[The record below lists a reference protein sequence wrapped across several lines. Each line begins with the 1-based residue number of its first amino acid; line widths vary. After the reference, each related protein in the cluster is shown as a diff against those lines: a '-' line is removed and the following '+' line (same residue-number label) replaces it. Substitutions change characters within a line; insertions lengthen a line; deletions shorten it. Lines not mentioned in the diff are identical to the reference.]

1 MNILQKTYFVEIFI
15 AIFAQIS
22 GKISKMARDI
32 DIKSIKDRYGI
43 VGNSPQLDLA
53 IQTAL
58 NVAKTD
64 LPVLI
69 IGESG
74 VGKEVFSR
82 MIHDFSDR
90 KSRTFLPVNC
100 GAIPT
105 GTVNSELFGHEK
117 GAFTGAVDSR
127 RGWFEEADHG
137 TIFLDEIGELP
148 KDTQAQLL
156 RVLQQGE
163 FMRVGSSKV
172 QKTDVRIIAAT
183 NMDLGVAISRDKFRL
198 DLYYRLNTITLKIPA
213 LRDRSDDIP
222 LLFKQ
227 FCIDFA
233 ERNKY
238 RSLTLTKD
246 AEALL
251 KRYRWP
257 GNVRELI
264 SVANRVC
271 TMESYPVSPASK
283 EERIMLTSVALARY
297 MPSDEGQFIPA
308 VAGNTDNGFS
318 QGDKE
323 MLIRSILTLK
333 QEVEQLKQS
342 LAALQA
348 RVLPAD
354 AGIASLPTPP
364 TAFETDRIAHPEEPE
379 EQIQEEEPE
388 EKGEKA
394 VTMKDKYYQLI
405 RESMIRNGGNRKKV
419 AEELGI
425 SERTVYRKLDKM
437 IELGLWQK

>member
-1 MNILQKTYFVEIFI
+1 MNILQKTHFVEIFI
-15 AIFAQIS
+15 AIFAQILWVNR
-22 GKISKMARDI
+22 KMALQDL
-32 DIKSIKDRYGI
+32 DIKNIKNRYGI
-43 VGNSPQLDLA
+43 VGNAPELDLA
-53 IQTAL
+53 IRTAL
-58 NVAKTD
+58 SVAKTD

-74 VGKEVFSR
+74 VGKDVFSR
-82 MIHDFSDR
+82 MIHDFSHR
-90 KSRTFLPVNC
+90 KSRKFLPVNC

-105 GTVNSELFGHEK
+105 GTVNSELFGHER
-117 GAFTGAVDSR
+117 GSFTGAVETR
-127 RGWFEEADHG
+127 KGWFEEADGG

-172 QKTDVRIIAAT
+172 QRTDVRIIAAT
-183 NMDLGVAISRDKFRL
+183 NLDLGVAISRDKFRL

-213 LRDRSDDIP
+213 LRDRPDDIP

-238 RSLTLTKD
+238 RSLSLTKD

-251 KRYRWP
+251 KGY
-257 GNVRELI
+257 
-264 SVANRVC
+264 S
-271 TMESYPVSPASK
+271 TMESYPVSPSSK
-283 EERIMLTSVALARY
+283 EERILLTSVALARY

-308 VAGNTDNGFS
+308 VVEGTENSFS
-318 QGDKE
+318 PGDKE

-333 QEVEQLKQS
+333 QEVEQLKQRLS
-342 LAALQA
+342 ALQGNA
-348 RVLPAD
+348 LP
-354 AGIASLPTPP
+354 SHTS
-364 TAFETDRIAHPEEPE
+364 AFEESRIARQEEPE
-379 EQIQEEEPE
+379 EQIQEEEEMEPVTLE
-388 EKGEKA
+388 DKGYRA
-394 VTMKDKYYQLI
+394 I
-405 RESMIRNGGNRKKV
+405 RESMLRNGGNRSKV

-425 SERTVYRKLDKM
+425 SERTVYRKLGKM
-437 IELGLWQK
+437 IELGLWDKK

>member
-1 MNILQKTYFVEIFI
+1 MALQ
-15 AIFAQIS
+15 
-22 GKISKMARDI
+22 DI
-32 DIKSIKDRYGI
+32 DIKSIKNRYGI
-43 VGNSPQLDLA
+43 VGNAPELDLA
-53 IQTAL
+53 IRTAL
-58 NVAKTD
+58 SVAKTD

-69 IGESG
+69 VGESG
-74 VGKEVFSR
+74 VGKDVFSR
-82 MIHDFSDR
+82 LIHDFSSR
-90 KSRTFLPVNC
+90 KSRKFLPVNC
-100 GAIPT
+100 GAIPS

-117 GAFTGAVDSR
+117 GSFTGAVDMR
-127 RGWFEEADHG
+127 KGWFEEADGG

-163 FMRVGSSKV
+163 FLRVGSSKV
-172 QKTDVRIIAAT
+172 QRTDVRIIAAT

-213 LRDRSDDIP
+213 LRDRPDDIP
-222 LLFKQ
+222 LLFRQ

-251 KRYRWP
+251 KSYRWP

-271 TMESYPVSPASK
+271 TMESYPVSPSSK
-283 EERIMLTSVALARY
+283 EERILLTSVALARY

-308 VAGNTDNGFS
+308 VVENTDNGFAP
-318 QGDKE
+318 GDRE
-323 MLIRSILTLK
+323 MLIRSLFSLK

-348 RVLPAD
+348 GALPSE
-354 AGIASLPTPP
+354 AGVAALPTPSAP
-364 TAFETDRIAHPEEPE
+364 FESAAIAHQEEPE
-379 EQIQEEEPE
+379 EQVQEESPE
-388 EKGEKA
+388 VDP
-394 VTMKDKYYQLI
+394 VTLKDKTFQSI
-405 RESMIRNGGNRKKV
+405 RDSMIRNGGNRSKV
-419 AEELGI
+419 AKELGI

-437 IELGLWQK
+437 IELGLWEKK

>member
-1 MNILQKTYFVEIFI
+1 MALQNIDV
-15 AIFAQIS
+15 
-22 GKISKMARDI
+22 
-32 DIKSIKDRYGI
+32 KSIKNRYGI
-43 VGNSPQLDLA
+43 VGNAPELDLA
-53 IQTAL
+53 IRTAL
-58 NVAKTD
+58 SVAKTD

-74 VGKEVFSR
+74 VGKDVFSR
-82 MIHDFSDR
+82 MIHDFSSR
-90 KSRTFLPVNC
+90 KSRKFLPVNC
-100 GAIPT
+100 GAIPS

-117 GAFTGAVDSR
+117 GSFTGAVDMR
-127 RGWFEEADHG
+127 KGWFEEADGG

-163 FMRVGSSKV
+163 FLRVGSSKV
-172 QKTDVRIIAAT
+172 LRTDVRIIAAT

-213 LRDRSDDIP
+213 LRDRPDDIP
-222 LLFKQ
+222 LLFRQ

-238 RSLTLTKD
+238 CSLALTKD
-246 AEALL
+246 AEAML
-251 KRYRWP
+251 KMYRWP
-257 GNVRELI
+257 GNVRELM

-271 TMESYPVSPASK
+271 MMESYPVSPSSN

-308 VAGNTDNGFS
+308 VVENTDSGFS
-318 QGDKE
+318 ASDKE
-323 MLIRSILTLK
+323 MLIRSLFSLK

-342 LAALQA
+342 LATLKAGAL
-348 RVLPAD
+348 PSD
-354 AGIASLPTPP
+354 AGVTALPTSPA
-364 TAFETDRIAHPEEPE
+364 AFEAASVAHQEEPE
-379 EQIQEEEPE
+379 EQVQEESPE
-388 EKGEKA
+388 VDP
-394 VTMKDKYYQLI
+394 VTLKDKTFQSI
-405 RESMIRNGGNRKKV
+405 RESMIRNGNNRSKV
-419 AEELGI
+419 AKELGI

-437 IELGLWQK
+437 AELGLWEKK

>member
-1 MNILQKTYFVEIFI
+1 MEFFI
-15 AIFAQIS
+15 AIFAQILWVNWN
-22 GKISKMARDI
+22 MALQDL
-32 DIKSIKDRYGI
+32 DIKNIKNRYGI
-43 VGNSPQLDLA
+43 VGNAPELDLA
-53 IQTAL
+53 IRTAL
-58 NVAKTD
+58 SVAKTD

-74 VGKEVFSR
+74 VGKDVFSR
-82 MIHDFSDR
+82 MIHDFSNR
-90 KSRTFLPVNC
+90 KSRKFLPVNC

-105 GTVNSELFGHEK
+105 GTVNSELFGHER
-117 GAFTGAVDSR
+117 GSFTGAVETR
-127 RGWFEEADHG
+127 KGWFEEADGG

-183 NMDLGVAISRDKFRL
+183 NLDLGVAISRDKFRL

-213 LRDRSDDIP
+213 LRDRPDDIP

-238 RSLTLTKD
+238 RSLSLTKD

-251 KRYRWP
+251 KNYRWP

-283 EERIMLTSVALARY
+283 EERILLTSVTLARY

-308 VAGNTDNGFS
+308 VIEGSENSFS
-318 QGDKE
+318 PGDKE

-333 QEVEQLKQS
+333 QEVEQLKQR
-342 LAALQA
+342 LAALQGSA
-348 RVLPAD
+348 LPSPA
-354 AGIASLPTPP
+354 P
-364 TAFETDRIAHPEEPE
+364 AFEESRIARREEPE
-379 EQIQEEEPE
+379 EQIQEEEEREPITLE
-388 EKGEKA
+388 DKGYRA
-394 VTMKDKYYQLI
+394 I
-405 RESMIRNGGNRKKV
+405 RESMLRNGGNRSKV

-425 SERTVYRKLDKM
+425 SERTVYRKLGKM
-437 IELGLWQK
+437 MELGLWDKK

>member
-1 MNILQKTYFVEIFI
+1 MALQ
-15 AIFAQIS
+15 
-22 GKISKMARDI
+22 DI
-32 DIKSIKDRYGI
+32 DIKSIKNRYGI
-43 VGNSPQLDLA
+43 VGNALELDLA
-53 IQTAL
+53 IRTAL
-58 NVAKTD
+58 SVAKTD

-74 VGKEVFSR
+74 VGKDVFSR
-82 MIHDFSDR
+82 MIHEFSSR
-90 KSRTFLPVNC
+90 KSRKFLPVNC
-100 GAIPT
+100 GAIPS

-117 GAFTGAVDSR
+117 GSFTGAVDMR
-127 RGWFEEADHG
+127 KGWFEEADGG

-163 FMRVGSSKV
+163 FLRVGSSKV
-172 QKTDVRIIAAT
+172 LRTDVRIIAAT

-213 LRDRSDDIP
+213 LRDRPDDIP

-246 AEALL
+246 AEAML

-257 GNVRELI
+257 GNVRELM

-271 TMESYPVSPASK
+271 MMESYPVSPSSK
-283 EERIMLTSVALARY
+283 EERITLTSIALARY

-308 VAGNTDNGFS
+308 VVENTDNGFS
-318 QGDKE
+318 ASDKE
-323 MLIRSILTLK
+323 MLIRSLFSLK

-348 RVLPAD
+348 GALPSE
-354 AGIASLPTPP
+354 AGVAALSTTPA
-364 TAFETDRIAHPEEPE
+364 AFETAPHQEEPE
-379 EQIQEEEPE
+379 EQVQEESPDVDP
-388 EKGEKA
+388 
-394 VTMKDKYYQLI
+394 VTLKDKTFQSI
-405 RESMIRNGGNRKKV
+405 RESMIRNGGNRSKV
-419 AEELGI
+419 AKELGI

-437 IELGLWQK
+437 AELGLWEKK